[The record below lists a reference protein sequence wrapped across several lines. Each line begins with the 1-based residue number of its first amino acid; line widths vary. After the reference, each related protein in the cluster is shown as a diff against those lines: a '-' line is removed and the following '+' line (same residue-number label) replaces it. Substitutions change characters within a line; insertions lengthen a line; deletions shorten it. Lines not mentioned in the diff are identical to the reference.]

1 MAAIHHTRQ
10 YRLCVQELKNR
21 GRFQTCITAGQHPNC
36 PTTLDTQIARG
47 HRGHMTLGHIHSV
60 EDGGA
65 PYDPRNY
72 GPQCEPCNYSE
83 GGRVSLAIQQGRH
96 RTELTTSPDWA

>member
-1 MAAIHHTRQ
+1 MAAIHHTRE

-21 GRFQTCITAGQHPNC
+21 GRYQNCFTCDRR
-36 PTTLDTQIARG
+36 LDTTKRRG
-47 HRGHMTLGHIHSV
+47 HPEHMTLGHIHSV

-72 GPQCEPCNYSE
+72 AAQCAPCNYGE

-96 RTELTTSPDWA
+96 RTELTTSPDWT